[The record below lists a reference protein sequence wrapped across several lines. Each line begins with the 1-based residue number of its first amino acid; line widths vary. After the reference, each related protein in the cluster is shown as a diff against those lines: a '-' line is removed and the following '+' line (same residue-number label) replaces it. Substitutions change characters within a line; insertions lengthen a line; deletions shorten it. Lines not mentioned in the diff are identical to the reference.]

1 MIRKQ
6 YATPTAER
14 AGLSRMRLFL
24 VVLFCVA
31 CATIACGSDD
41 RAGSPGGLS
50 LSLTGPSTC
59 ETPTGG
65 GHREFWGVAE
75 VAIDWK
81 VTGGEEPYTLT
92 IDGEAEDAVGRYDKA
107 EGTAS
112 VSCALDFTDSFI
124 HVAGDNRTRRY
135 RSPPLVESGVKT
147 IRAVVTD
154 AAGARAEASI
164 DVYVI
169 LALKGRTEPFRHGE
183 TYRLHG
189 VLLTVPDDTFVVL
202 DNLEDHV
209 GATNILALIVL
220 EDENG
225 SAADDSSWLAFII
238 LERTEGGMVERR
250 RSVASDFADELEP
263 LLDQLVASIGQLP
276 AQLRQADSGST
287 DMD

>member
-1 MIRKQ
+1 MRP
-6 YATPTAER
+6 PTNER
-14 AGLSRMRLFL
+14 AILSRMWLFL
-24 VVLFCVA
+24 LVLFCVA
-31 CATIACGSDD
+31 CAVIACSSDD

-50 LSLTGPSTC
+50 LSLTGPPTC

-65 GHREFWGVAE
+65 GHREYWGVAE

-92 IDGEAEDAVGRYDKA
+92 IDGEAEDAAGRYDEA

-112 VSCALDFTDSFI
+112 VSCALEFTDSFI
-124 HVAGDNRTRRY
+124 HVAGDDRTRRY
-135 RSPPLVESGVKT
+135 RSPPLVDSGVKT
-147 IRAVVTD
+147 IRVVVTD
-154 AAGARAEASI
+154 ATGESVEASI

-169 LALKGRTEPFRHGE
+169 LALKGRTEPFRDGE

-189 VLLTVPDDTFVVL
+189 VLLTVPDDTFMVL

-209 GATNILALIVL
+209 GATNLFALIIV

-238 LERTEGGMVERR
+238 LEQKEGGTVERS

-263 LLDQLVASIGQLP
+263 KLDRLVASIGQLP
-276 AQLRQADSGST
+276 AQHRQGDAGST
-287 DMD
+287 DLD

>member
-1 MIRKQ
+1 MW
-6 YATPTAER
+6 
-14 AGLSRMRLFL
+14 LFL

-31 CATIACGSDD
+31 CAVIACSSDD
-41 RAGSPGGLS
+41 RAGSRGGLS
-50 LSLTGPSTC
+50 LSLTGPPTC

-65 GHREFWGVAE
+65 GHREYWGVAE

-92 IDGEAEDAVGRYDKA
+92 IDGEPEDAAGRYDEA

-112 VSCALDFTDSFI
+112 VSCALEFTDSFI
-124 HVAGDNRTRRY
+124 HAVGDDRTRRY
-135 RSPPLVESGVKT
+135 RSPPLVDSGVKT

-154 AAGARAEASI
+154 ATGESVEASI
-164 DVYVI
+164 DVYMI

-189 VLLTVPDDTFVVL
+189 VLLTVPDDTFMVL

-209 GATNILALIVL
+209 GATNLFALIIV

-238 LERTEGGMVERR
+238 LEQKEGGTVERS

-263 LLDQLVASIGQLP
+263 KLDRLVASIGQLP
-276 AQLRQADSGST
+276 AQHRQGDTGSA

>member
-1 MIRKQ
+1 MR
-6 YATPTAER
+6 PPSTAR
-14 AGLSRMRLFL
+14 AGRSRIRLFL
-24 VVLFCVA
+24 VVLFCLA
-31 CATIACGSDD
+31 CAIIACSSDD

-59 ETPTGG
+59 ETTAGG

-75 VAIDWK
+75 VAIDWN

-92 IDGEAEDAVGRYDKA
+92 IDGETEDAAGRYDGA

-112 VSCALDFTDSFI
+112 VSCALEFSDSFI
-124 HVAGDNRTRRY
+124 HVAGNDRTRRY
-135 RSPPLVESGVKT
+135 RSPPLVDSGVKT

-154 AAGARAEASI
+154 ATGASAEAFI

-169 LALKGRTEPFRHGE
+169 LALKGRAEPFRHGE

-189 VLLTVPDDTFVVL
+189 LLLTVPDDTIFVL
-202 DNLEDHV
+202 DNLEDNV
-209 GATNILALIVL
+209 GATNIFALIIL

-225 SAADDSSWLAFII
+225 SAADDSSWLAFIV
-238 LERTEGGMVERR
+238 LEQTEGGTVERG

-263 LLDQLVASIGQLP
+263 ILDQLVASFGQLP
-276 AQLRQADSGST
+276 AQLRQGDSEGNDS
-287 DMD
+287 D